1 MGNLLARSAGNLFW
15 LARYLERI
23 ENLARTI
30 EITETFARDRSASN
44 WLSVVQINADEKRFF
59 ERHEVAD
66 APSVIG
72 FYMLDPDNPTS
83 VPTSLQAGHQNA
95 RALRPILS
103 IEMWEQVNVMR
114 NHWRSVSASDLTGP
128 GMARLCR
135 RLRDQCQVAE
145 GIVEGS
151 FSHDE
156 GWHYYRIGKNI
167 ERADQ
172 ITRLLDIKYH
182 LLLPNVDSVGSAL
195 DASQWNALLRAA
207 NGYQAFRRVYQGRL
221 SPAAVAGFLL
231 FSDSFPR
238 SVTHC
243 VRQVAYMLT
252 QLRSRYRL
260 SGGIAA
266 EDKLDEMRAVL
277 SDLTMERIIENGL
290 HEFLDWVQ
298 SRLSAISADLRDGF
312 FPD

>member
-15 LARYLERI
+15 LARYLERV
-23 ENLARTI
+23 ENLARII
-30 EITETFARDRSASN
+30 EITETFARDSSARN
-44 WLSVVQINADEKRFF
+44 WLSVVQINADEKSFF
-59 ERHEVAD
+59 DKHPVAD
-66 APSVIG
+66 APSVVG
-72 FYMLDPDNPTS
+72 FYMLDGDNSTS
-83 VPTSLQAGHQNA
+83 VPASLQAAHQNA

-128 GMARLCR
+128 GLARLCR

-156 GWHYYRIGKNI
+156 GWHYYRIGKNV

-182 LLLPNVDSVGSAL
+182 LLLPSVDAVGSAL
-195 DASQWNALLRAA
+195 DASQWNALLRTA

-243 VRQVAYMLT
+243 VRQISYMLT

-260 SGGIAA
+260 SGGTAA

-277 SDLTMERIIENGL
+277 SDHSIEQIIETGL

-298 SRLSAISADLRDGF
+298 TRLGAVSADLRDGF

>member
-15 LARYLERI
+15 LARYLERV
-23 ENLARTI
+23 ENMARII
-30 EITETFARDRSASN
+30 EITETFTRDSGARN

-59 ERHEVAD
+59 EKHKFAD
-66 APSVIG
+66 GRSVVH
-72 FYMLDPDNPTS
+72 FYMLDSDNPTS
-83 VPTSLQAGHQNA
+83 VPNSLQAAHQNA

-114 NHWRSVSASDLTGP
+114 NSWRAVSAGDLTGP
-128 GMARLCR
+128 GLTRLCK
-135 RLRDQCQVAE
+135 RLREQCQVSE
-145 GIVEGS
+145 GVVEGS

-172 ITRLLDIKYH
+172 VTRLLDIKYH
-182 LLLPNVDSVGSAL
+182 LLLPNVDAVGSAL

-207 NGYQAFRRVYQGRL
+207 NGYQAFRRVHQGRL
-221 SPAAVAGFLL
+221 SPAVVAGFLL

-238 SVTHC
+238 SMTHC
-243 VRQVAYMLT
+243 VRQISYMLT

-260 SGGIAA
+260 SGGAAA

-277 SDLTMERIIENGL
+277 SDLSIDRIIENGL
-290 HEFLDWVQ
+290 HEYLDWVQ
-298 SRLSAISADLRDGF
+298 SQLGALTADISDGF
-312 FPD
+312 FLD

>member
-15 LARYLERI
+15 LARYLERV
-23 ENLARTI
+23 ENLARII
-30 EITETFARDRSASN
+30 EITETFSRDSSARN
-44 WLSVVQINADEKRFF
+44 WMSVVQINADEKRFF
-59 ERHEVAD
+59 DKREVAD
-66 APSVIG
+66 APSVVG

-83 VPTSLQAGHQNA
+83 VPTSLQAAHQNA

-128 GMARLCR
+128 GLARLCR
-135 RLRDQCQVAE
+135 RLRDQCQVSE

-156 GWHYYRIGKNI
+156 GWHYYRLGKTL

-182 LLLPNVDSVGSAL
+182 LLLPSVDAVGSAL

-207 NGYQAFRRVYQGRL
+207 NGYQDFRRVYQGRL

-243 VRQVAYMLT
+243 VHQVAHILA
-252 QLRSRYRL
+252 QLRRRYRL
-260 SGGIAA
+260 SGGTAA
-266 EDKLDEMRAVL
+266 ADKLDEMRAVL
-277 SDLTMERIIENGL
+277 SDLTIDRIIETGL

-298 SRLSAISADLRDGF
+298 TQLAAVSADLRDGF

>member
-15 LARYLERI
+15 LARYLERV
-23 ENLARTI
+23 ENLSRI
-30 EITETFARDRSASN
+30 VDITETFARDSSARN
-44 WLSVVQINADEKRFF
+44 WMSVVQINADEKAFF
-59 ERHEVAD
+59 EKRDVAD

-72 FYMLDPDNPTS
+72 FYLLDADNPTS
-83 VPTSLQAGHQNA
+83 VPASLQAAHQNA

-103 IEMWEQVNVMR
+103 IEMWEQINVMR
-114 NHWRSVSASDLTGP
+114 NHWRSVSSSDLTGP
-128 GMARLCR
+128 GLARLCR
-135 RLRDQCQVAE
+135 RLRDQCQVCE

-156 GWHYYRIGKNI
+156 GWHYYRIGKNL

-182 LLLPNVDSVGSAL
+182 LLLPSVGAVGSAL

-207 NGYQAFRRVYQGRL
+207 YGYQAFRRVYQGRL

-231 FSDSFPR
+231 FSDDFPR

-243 VRQVAYMLT
+243 VRQIAEMLA
-252 QLRSRYRL
+252 QLRGLYGL
-260 SGGIAA
+260 AGGTAA
-266 EDKLDEMRAVL
+266 EARLDEVRAML
-277 SDLTMERIIENGL
+277 SDLSIERIIEAGL
-290 HEFLDWVQ
+290 HEFLDRVQ
-298 SRLSAISADLRDGF
+298 TQLGAVTADLRDGF

>member
-1 MGNLLARSAGNLFW
+1 MGNLLSRSAGNLFW
-15 LARYLERI
+15 LARYLERV
-23 ENLARTI
+23 ENMSRII
-30 EITETFARDRSASN
+30 EITETFARDSSARN
-44 WLSVVQINADEKRFF
+44 WMSVVQINADEKAFF
-59 ERHEVAD
+59 EKHDVAD

-72 FYMLDPDNPTS
+72 FYLLDGNNSTS
-83 VPTSLQAGHQNA
+83 VPASLQAAHQNA

-103 IEMWEQVNVMR
+103 IEMWEQINVMR

-128 GMARLCR
+128 GLARLCR
-135 RLRDQCQVAE
+135 RLRDQCQVCE

-156 GWHYYRIGKNI
+156 GWHYYRIGKNL

-182 LLLPNVDSVGSAL
+182 LLLPSVGAVGSAL

-207 NGYQAFRRVYQGRL
+207 YGYQAFRRVYQGRL
-221 SPAAVAGFLL
+221 SPGAVAGFLL

-243 VRQVAYMLT
+243 VRQVADLLT
-252 QLRSRYRL
+252 QLRGRYRL
-260 SGGIAA
+260 PGGAAA
-266 EDKLDEMRAVL
+266 ESKLDEVSNVL
-277 SDLTMERIIENGL
+277 SDLGIERIIETGL

-298 SRLSAISADLRDGF
+298 TQLGAVTADLRDGF